1 MKEDLTHLLICWKND
16 ERRLGIRKV
25 KIRNSTI
32 MDGEFLIL
40 VSESLKVV
48 VKNRTKDIEI
58 EKVFQTFNQSGSIE
72 IANGDLYRAEQ
83 ITNNVSLDFFKL
95 YSDTIQE
102 LFLDVDDEFIEI
114 E

>member
-25 KIRNSTI
+25 KIRNSTF

-40 VSESLKVV
+40 VSESLKLV

-58 EKVFQTFNQSGSIE
+58 EKVFQTFNQSESFE

-102 LFLDVDDEFIEI
+102 LFLDIDDEFIEI

>member
-1 MKEDLTHLLICWKND
+1 MKEDLTHLLTCWKND

-25 KIRNSTI
+25 KIRNSTF

-40 VSESLKVV
+40 VSESLKLV

-58 EKVFQTFNQSGSIE
+58 EKVFQTFNQSESIE

-95 YSDTIQE
+95 YLDTIQE
-102 LFLDVDDEFIEI
+102 LFLDIDDEFIEI